1 MIPFN
6 QLRTALLA
14 ADPHAALD
22 RLVTNELAS
31 GRKTKAIYDELLGH
45 TAAVRAMPEYT
56 DALEDPLGDTLD
68 ALCGWVHPD
77 SAYRDLPEAS
87 TPFTAPTE
95 GLPLHAPSTPPVG

>member
-22 RLVTNELAS
+22 RLVTGELAA
-31 GRKTKAIYDELLGH
+31 GRKTKAIYDELIAH
-45 TAAVRAMPEYT
+45 TGAVRAMPECT

-68 ALCGWVHPD
+68 ALSGWVHPD
-77 SAYRDLPEAS
+77 SAYRDPPEPA
-87 TPFTAPTE
+87 TPFHTPTE
-95 GLPLHAPSTPPVG
+95 RLPVHTPSTPPVG